1 MSTQRSFLFLQ
12 GMATRFFAKL
22 GSALAKNGHQVHRI
36 NFNGGDRL
44 FWLRPGAVDFTQDLK
59 AWPQFLE
66 EHLIA
71 WSVTDI
77 ILFGDCR
84 PLHREAVRLASL
96 RGVRV
101 YVVDEGY
108 IRPNWV
114 TLEQGGVNGY
124 SHLPRDPDWYRNAAT
139 ATPDWSGGLPAHG
152 SFARRAFD
160 DVLYNVASVA
170 LMPWFT
176 KYRTHRP
183 WHPFVEY
190 AGWIRRFARKPSAKR
205 RTARA
210 MKEILANEKPFFLFP
225 LQLDC
230 DSQIRQH
237 SPFKRIA
244 PSIDRVITSFAAN
257 APADS
262 FLVIKE
268 HPLDNCLTDWR
279 TMVGQVSIA
288 AGIQDRVVYV
298 EGGDLEALL
307 NRSRSVV
314 TVNSTVGLL
323 ALARGRAVKTLGDA
337 VYDMPELT
345 FQGSL
350 DDFWIEAAPP
360 ISATFDCF
368 RRVVAAR
375 TQVNGGF
382 FSKAGLELAIAGSLA
397 ALDDRVQD
405 RRVTAVAAKQSAD
418 SAIIGEDLE
427 TASLAV

>member
-1 MSTQRSFLFLQ
+1 MSNQRSFLFLQ
-12 GMATRFFAKL
+12 GMATHFFAKL
-22 GSALAKNGHQVHRI
+22 GSALAKNGHEVHRI
-36 NFNGGDRL
+36 NFNGGDKL
-44 FWLRPGAVDFTQDLK
+44 FWLRRGAVDFLQDLK

-71 WSVTDI
+71 WGVTDI
-77 ILFGDCR
+77 VLFGDCR

-124 SHLPRDPDWYRNAAT
+124 SHLPRDPDWYRNAAQ
-139 ATPDWSGGLPAHG
+139 ATPAWSGGLPAHG
-152 SFARRAFD
+152 SFSRRAFE

-170 LMPWFT
+170 LAPRFR

-183 WHPFVEY
+183 WHPFIEY

-210 MKEILANEKPFFLFP
+210 MSDILASDKQFFLFP

-244 PSIDRVITSFAAN
+244 PSIEYVINSFASG

-262 FLVIKE
+262 LLVIKE

-279 TMVGQVSIA
+279 SMVSQVATA

-298 EGGDLEALL
+298 EGGDLETML

-337 VYDMPELT
+337 VYDMSELT

-350 DDFWIEAAPP
+350 DRFWEEATPP
-360 ISATFDCF
+360 IPETFDFF

-382 FSKAGLELAIAGSLA
+382 FSKAGLELAVAGSLV
-397 ALDDRVQD
+397 ALDNRVQE
-405 RRVTAVAAKQSAD
+405 RRAPAMAPKQAANPE
-418 SAIIGEDLE
+418 IIAEDLE